1 VKHYLTQEELLKYAL
16 SNGMINLDE
25 VLQNVNMKMIDKVKE
40 IHNYTIT
47 PPSSISKDGRWQTY
61 VTDETKSNN
70 RRLLKA
76 QTENELLRKLAHY
89 YKIIDDGSVV
99 TMNSVFEKWLLFK
112 RSITN
117 SENTIQRH
125 INHWNKYCIKTDVC
139 DNNMNDL
146 TTIQLESWA
155 NTIIKTHNLSRKEW
169 QNLKTVITGIWDY
182 AFRSGLIKS
191 NPWPSIKISVK
202 YKQITKKPPETQV
215 FVGNEVD
222 KLIAAC
228 NEMFEN
234 TNNEAYIAVIF
245 NLYCGLRVGELV
257 ALKKSDVSFERNYLS
272 VEREEVR
279 VRIPQSDGSM
289 KYERRIEEHTK
300 TYTSRYIPLI
310 PKAIDILEKI
320 ISKHEQECIKS
331 DYLFVKDG
339 GHLNTNCVGNAL
351 RRACSKANITQKSTH
366 KIRKTF
372 ASKLDANGVPTDEIR
387 ILLGHT
393 DTQTTLGYIY
403 NPLPKDET
411 LDMIRNAF

>member
-1 VKHYLTQEELLKYAL
+1 MNLEDSISGVIQQKLTDGTIENIIAAKLEK
-16 SNGMINLDE
+16 GINEAMEDLFRGYGD
-25 VLQNVNMKMIDKVKE
+25 VGKTIKDKVKE
-40 IHNYTIT
+40 VLIPAIEKHDFSDHIVKLDTVLTEIVNSTT
-47 PPSSISKDGRWQTY
+47 LVENKTLLENFKDLMVEEDIKEIKTSDLFEKWCEF
-61 VTDETKSNN
+61 VAKEVETSGLEVN
-70 RRLLKA
+70 
-76 QTENELLRKLAHY
+76 
-89 YKIIDDGSVV
+89 IDDGNPTYESVNCIMKV
-99 TMNSVFEKWLLFK
+99 EHVNGRGWSDFEKANIVFEC
-112 RSITN
+112 IG
-117 SENTIQRH
+117 
-125 INHWNKYCIKTDVC
+125 NKV
-139 DNNMNDL
+139 N
-146 TTIQLESWA
+146 
-155 NTIIKTHNLSRKEW
+155 
-169 QNLKTVITGIWDY
+169 
-182 AFRSGLIKS
+182 
-191 NPWPSIKISVK
+191 
-202 YKQITKKPPETQV
+202 
-215 FVGNEVD
+215 

-228 NEMFEN
+228 NEMYEN

-310 PKAIDILEKI
+310 PKAIDILENI
-320 ISKHEQECIKS
+320 ISKHEQERVKC

-339 GHLNTNCVGNAL
+339 SHLNTNCVGNAL